1 MAKMKDVCEKTGLT
15 EKAVRLYMK
24 EGLIHPKT
32 EEGVY
37 RNAYYFSEKDIEVLK
52 DIAVLRNAGFG
63 ISDIR
68 QMQEQ
73 PEHLP
78 AMIEEKQN
86 LLAAEIYEKK
96 ALQSA
101 LERLA
106 ETERGTT
113 KGLAEGLRP
122 AMEHKQVKKEAGSKR
137 SKYIMVLGIVFLIL
151 MLLLY
156 ARYGGYMVAIIC
168 ASITSILGMV
178 SIFTAC
184 RYLTVNRRAKAMP
197 VKGKGYVAGVV
208 QNGAIDIAY
217 ARAGNGTAGTK
228 EPGAGSVWLLLMMF
242 WNEIRPDNWYPIIQY
257 KSDDT
262 GGEMQVMTFLYGG
275 FKNTWE
281 EGEMVDIAWN
291 PKDMKRVLPLETNWM
306 KRKAVCY
313 AFIGVVL
320 LIMAIILWYLF

>member
-68 QMQEQ
+68 RMQEQ

-137 SKYIMVLGIVFLIL
+137 SKYIMVLG
-151 MLLLY
+151 
-156 ARYGGYMVAIIC
+156 
-168 ASITSILGMV
+168 MV
-178 SIFTAC
+178 SVFAAC
-184 RYLTVNRRAKAMP
+184 RYLTVNRRAKS
-197 VKGKGYVAGVV
+197 
-208 QNGAIDIAY
+208 Y
-217 ARAGNGTAGTK
+217 ASERKRIRCRCCTEWCNRYCLCKSRQWYCRNEGT
-228 EPGAGSVWLLLMMF
+228 GS
-242 WNEIRPDNWYPIIQY
+242 RQR
-257 KSDDT
+257 
-262 GGEMQVMTFLYGG
+262 MTVTY
-275 FKNTWE
+275 
-281 EGEMVDIAWN
+281 D
-291 PKDMKRVLPLETNWM
+291 VLE
-306 KRKAVCY
+306 
-313 AFIGVVL
+313 
-320 LIMAIILWYLF
+320 